1 MMNTQW
7 RKILGDFRQHRLE
20 IFLLMVV
27 LTLGTAG
34 VVAALHARA
43 VLAREIA
50 ASYATAKSPD
60 IALWFDKVEA
70 PLLDQVRARP
80 GVAGVDARRIAFT
93 RAAATSGEWFAT
105 RITVVRDFTDQHLG
119 LVHQHSGA
127 WPSPDGIFIEQSGK
141 TLLQKNVGD
150 ELQVRT
156 PGGGIARVPIAGFV
170 HDTAVAPST
179 QDRMIYAYVTPA
191 GAALLG
197 QNPEPDQLLVKMKER
212 SSLGDV
218 SEFSEDLSAWLT
230 KHALQPPMRADVLA
244 NTHPHAALM
253 STMLSVLAVLAG
265 IAFTSSAALA
275 AYMISLWM
283 KREVRQVGIM
293 KAIGARFSQIAW
305 QYLALVVPIVFLSV
319 ALALPIGA
327 EIARWVVKYYETS
340 LNIDVV
346 NWSVPTNLLL
356 KEAIFA
362 LGIPI
367 VAMALPIIR
376 AARMS
381 ARRAI
386 QEPGIVA
393 PAGPI
398 RATAKL
404 ITMPG
409 NRRLTFALRN
419 TFRRP
424 WRLAITLLALSAGG
438 ALLLTAYDTYESL
451 MRVVDVS
458 LAQQGHD
465 VEVQLP
471 RPVPPAQLESVARA
485 VPDVEIAEAF
495 RRAVVNVV
503 PGEGAPAS
511 ASESRRLLFYGY
523 PPATRLMKLRLQ
535 EGRWPRGD
543 ESGAIV
549 VNRLVQSAAPGSQLD
564 REITL
569 KFRDR
574 RVQVRVV
581 GVVEEIGAPTI
592 YSSFSAFEAVTGLGE
607 ASQVI
612 RVKATAGHE
621 QTVANALDQALLDAH
636 LAPSAV
642 NTRNQFRTA
651 LEEHFDVVTAVMKM
665 VALAAALI
673 GGISLLASVSLSVLE
688 RAREIGVIRALGAT
702 PRAVVGI
709 FLIEGSAVAILGAL
723 ISIAA
728 SIYFTQALNG
738 KASREL
744 LHVAVP
750 LYISRVGLSVLFGGA
765 FVVVIGVLLS
775 VRRVL
780 RMSVREALSY
790 E

>member
-1 MMNTQW
+1 MNTQW
-7 RKILGDFRQHRLE
+7 RKILGDVRQHRLE
-20 IFLLMVV
+20 ISLLAVV

-34 VVAALHARA
+34 VVAALNARA

-50 ASYATAKSPD
+50 ASFAKANSPD
-60 IALWFDKVEA
+60 IALWFDKVGTA
-70 PLLDQVRARP
+70 LLDQVRARP
-80 GVAGVDARRIAFT
+80 GVAAVDTRRVAFT
-93 RAAATSGEWFAT
+93 RAAATSGEWFTT
-105 RITVVRDFTDQHLG
+105 RVAVVRNFEDQQLS
-119 LVHQHSGA
+119 LVHQHGGA
-127 WPSPDGIFIEQSGK
+127 WPSTDGIFIEQSGK

-156 PGGGIARVPIAGFV
+156 PGGGIARVPIVGFV

-179 QDRMIYAYVTPA
+179 QDRAIYAYVTPA
-191 GAALLG
+191 SATLLG

-212 SSLGDV
+212 GSLGDV
-218 SEFSEDLSAWLT
+218 NEFSEDLSAWLT
-230 KHALQPPMRADVLA
+230 KHQQQTPLRADVLA
-244 NTHPHAALM
+244 KAHPHAALM
-253 STMLSVLAVLAG
+253 STMLSVLAALAG

-283 KREVRQVGIM
+283 KREVQQVGIM

-305 QYLALVVPIVFLSV
+305 QYLALVVPIVLLSV

-327 EIARWVVKYYETS
+327 AIGCWVVKYYETS
-340 LNIDVV
+340 LNIDVA
-346 NWSVPTNLLL
+346 NWSVPTNLIL
-356 KEAIFA
+356 KEALFA

-367 VAMALPIIR
+367 VAMAMPIIR
-376 AARMS
+376 AAKMS
-381 ARRAI
+381 ARQAI

-424 WRLAITLLALSAGG
+424 WRLAATLLALSAGG
-438 ALLLTAYDTYESL
+438 ALLLTAYDIYESL

-465 VEVQLP
+465 VEVQLQ

-495 RRAVVNVV
+495 RRAVVNIV
-503 PGEGAPAS
+503 PDEGAPAS
-511 ASESRRLLFYGY
+511 VSESRRLLFYGY

-535 EGRWPRGD
+535 EGRWPRDD
-543 ESGAIV
+543 ETGGIV
-549 VNRLVQSAAPGSQLD
+549 VNRLVQNAAPSSQLD

-574 RVQVRVV
+574 RAKVRVV

-592 YSSFSAFEAVTGLGE
+592 YSSFATFETVTGLGD

-621 QTVANALDQALLDAH
+621 QAVANALDQTLLDAH

-642 NTRNQFRTA
+642 NTRNEFRTA
-651 LEEHFDVVTAVMKM
+651 LDEHFAVVTAVMKM

-673 GGISLLASVSLSVLE
+673 GAISLIASVSLSVLE

-728 SIYFTQALNG
+728 SIYFAQALNG

-750 LYISRVGLSVLFGGA
+750 LYVSRIGLGALFSGA
-765 FVVVIGVLLS
+765 VVVLIGVLLA

>member
-1 MMNTQW
+1 MNTRW

-20 IFLLMVV
+20 ICLLAVV

-34 VVAALHARA
+34 VVTALNARA

-50 ASYATAKSPD
+50 ASFANANSPD
-60 IALWFDKVEA
+60 IALWFDKVDA
-70 PLLDQVRARP
+70 PLLDRVRARP
-80 GVAGVDARRIAFT
+80 GVGAVDTRRVAFT
-93 RAAATSGEWFAT
+93 RAAATSGEWFMT
-105 RITVVRDFTDQHLG
+105 RVAVIRNFEDQQLS
-119 LVHQHSGA
+119 LVHQHSAA
-127 WPSPDGIFIEQSGK
+127 WPNADGVFIEQSGQ

-156 PGGGIARVPIAGFV
+156 PGGGVARVPIAGFV

-212 SSLGDV
+212 GSLGDV
-218 SEFSEDLSAWLT
+218 NEFSEDLSAWLT
-230 KHALQPPMRADVLA
+230 KHAEQTPMRADVLA

-265 IAFTSSAALA
+265 IAFTSSAGLA

-283 KREVRQVGIM
+283 KREVQQVGIM

-305 QYLALVVPIVFLSV
+305 QYLALVVPVVLLSV
-319 ALALPIGA
+319 ALALPLGA
-327 EIARWVVKYYETS
+327 EIARWVVKFYETS
-340 LNIDVV
+340 LNIDVA
-346 NWSVPTNLLL
+346 NWSVPGDLLL
-356 KEAIFA
+356 KESLFA

-386 QEPGIVA
+386 QDPGIVA
-393 PAGPI
+393 PTGPI

-424 WRLAITLLALSAGG
+424 WRLALTLLALSAGG

-465 VEVQLP
+465 VEVQLQ

-495 RRAVVNVV
+495 RRAGVTIV
-503 PGEGAPAS
+503 PDEGAPAS
-511 ASESRRLLFYGY
+511 VSESRRLLFYGY

-535 EGRWPRGD
+535 EGRWPRDD

-549 VNRLVQSAAPGSQLD
+549 VSRLVQSAAPGSQLD

-574 RVQVRVV
+574 RAKVRVV

-592 YSSFSAFEAVTGLGE
+592 YSSFSTFEAVTGLGD
-607 ASQVI
+607 ASQVV

-621 QTVANALDQALLDAH
+621 QAIANALDQALLDAH
-636 LAPSAV
+636 LAPSAA

-651 LEEHFDVVTAVMKM
+651 LDEHFAVVTAVMKM

-673 GGISLLASVSLSVLE
+673 GAISLVASVSLSVLE

-702 PRAVVGI
+702 PRAVLGI

-728 SIYFTQALNG
+728 SIYFAQALNG

-744 LHVAVP
+744 LHVGVP
-750 LYISRVGLSVLFGGA
+750 LYISRVGLGVLFSGA
-765 FVVVIGVLLS
+765 FVVLLGVLLS

>member
-1 MMNTQW
+1 MNTQW

-20 IFLLMVV
+20 IFLLAVV
-27 LTLGTAG
+27 LTLGTGG
-34 VVAALHARA
+34 VVAALNARA

-50 ASYATAKSPD
+50 ASFAKANSPD
-60 IALWFDKVEA
+60 IALWFDRVDA

-80 GVAGVDARRIAFT
+80 GVAAVDARRVAFT
-93 RAAATSGEWFAT
+93 RAAATSGEWFMT
-105 RITVVRDFTDQHLG
+105 RVAVIRNFEDQQLS

-127 WPSPDGIFIEQSGK
+127 WPNADGVFIEQSGQ

-156 PGGGIARVPIAGFV
+156 PGGGIARVRIAGFV

-212 SSLGDV
+212 GSLGDV
-218 SEFSEDLSAWLT
+218 NEFAEDLSAWLT
-230 KHALQPPMRADVLA
+230 KRAEQTPMRADVLA

-283 KREVRQVGIM
+283 KREVQQVGIM

-305 QYLALVVPIVFLSV
+305 QYLALVVPVVLLSV
-319 ALALPIGA
+319 ALALPLGA
-327 EIARWVVKYYETS
+327 EIARWVVKLYETS
-340 LNIDVV
+340 LNIDVA
-346 NWSVPTNLLL
+346 NWSVPTKLLL

-386 QEPGIVA
+386 QDPGIVA

-398 RATAKL
+398 RATAKI

-424 WRLAITLLALSAGG
+424 WRLALTLLSLSAGG
-438 ALLLTAYDTYESL
+438 ALLLTASDTYESL

-465 VEVQLP
+465 VEVQLQ
-471 RPVPPAQLESVARA
+471 RPVPPAQLESIARA
-485 VPDVEIAEAF
+485 VPGVEIAEAF
-495 RRAVVNVV
+495 RRAVVNIV
-503 PGEGAPAS
+503 PGEDAPAS

-523 PPATRLMKLRLQ
+523 PPATQLMKLRLQ
-535 EGRWPRGD
+535 EGRWPRDD
-543 ESGAIV
+543 ETGAIV
-549 VNRLVQSAAPGSQLD
+549 VNRLVQSAARGSQLD
-564 REITL
+564 REVTL

-574 RVQVRVV
+574 RTKVRVV

-592 YSSFSAFEAVTGLGE
+592 YSSFSTFEAVAGLGD

-612 RVKATAGHE
+612 RVKATPGHE
-621 QTVANALDQALLDAH
+621 QVVANALDQALLDAH

-642 NTRNQFRTA
+642 NTRNEFRTA
-651 LEEHFDVVTAVMKM
+651 LDEHFAVVTAVMKM

-673 GGISLLASVSLSVLE
+673 GAISLVASVSLSVLE

-728 SIYFTQALNG
+728 SIYFAQALNG

-750 LYISRVGLSVLFGGA
+750 LCVSRAGLGVLFSGA
-765 FVVVIGVLLS
+765 FVVLLGVLLS

>member
-1 MMNTQW
+1 
-7 RKILGDFRQHRLE
+7 
-20 IFLLMVV
+20 
-27 LTLGTAG
+27 
-34 VVAALHARA
+34 
-43 VLAREIA
+43 
-50 ASYATAKSPD
+50 
-60 IALWFDKVEA
+60 
-70 PLLDQVRARP
+70 
-80 GVAGVDARRIAFT
+80 
-93 RAAATSGEWFAT
+93 
-105 RITVVRDFTDQHLG
+105 
-119 LVHQHSGA
+119 
-127 WPSPDGIFIEQSGK
+127 
-141 TLLQKNVGD
+141 
-150 ELQVRT
+150 
-156 PGGGIARVPIAGFV
+156 
-170 HDTAVAPST
+170 
-179 QDRMIYAYVTPA
+179 
-191 GAALLG
+191 
-197 QNPEPDQLLVKMKER
+197 
-212 SSLGDV
+212 
-218 SEFSEDLSAWLT
+218 
-230 KHALQPPMRADVLA
+230 
-244 NTHPHAALM
+244 
-253 STMLSVLAVLAG
+253 
-265 IAFTSSAALA
+265 
-275 AYMISLWM
+275 
-283 KREVRQVGIM
+283 
-293 KAIGARFSQIAW
+293 
-305 QYLALVVPIVFLSV
+305 
-319 ALALPIGA
+319 
-327 EIARWVVKYYETS
+327 VKYYETS
-340 LNIDVV
+340 LNIDVA
-346 NWSVPTNLLL
+346 NWSVPTNLIL
-356 KEAIFA
+356 KEALFA

-367 VAMALPIIR
+367 VAMAMPIIR

-381 ARRAI
+381 ARQAI

-424 WRLAITLLALSAGG
+424 WRLAATLLALSAGG
-438 ALLLTAYDTYESL
+438 ALLLTAYDIYESL

-465 VEVQLP
+465 VEVQLQ
-471 RPVPPAQLESVARA
+471 RPVPPGQLESVARA

-495 RRAVVNVV
+495 RRAVVNIV
-503 PGEGAPAS
+503 PDEGAPAS
-511 ASESRRLLFYGY
+511 VSESRRLLFYGY

-535 EGRWPRGD
+535 EGRWPRDD
-543 ESGAIV
+543 ETGGIV
-549 VNRLVQSAAPGSQLD
+549 VNRLVQNAAPSSQLD

-574 RVQVRVV
+574 RAKVRVV

-592 YSSFSAFEAVTGLGE
+592 YSSFATFETVTGLGD

-621 QTVANALDQALLDAH
+621 QAVANALDQTLLDAH

-642 NTRNQFRTA
+642 NTRNEFRTA
-651 LEEHFDVVTAVMKM
+651 LDEHFAVVTAVMKM

-673 GGISLLASVSLSVLE
+673 GAISLIASVSLSVLE

-728 SIYFTQALNG
+728 SIYFAQALNG

-750 LYISRVGLSVLFGGA
+750 LYVSRIGLGVLFSGA
-765 FVVVIGVLLS
+765 VVVLIGVLLA

>member
-1 MMNTQW
+1 MNTQW

-20 IFLLMVV
+20 IFLLGVV

-34 VVAALHARA
+34 VVAALNTRA
-43 VLAREIA
+43 VLSREIA
-50 ASYATAKSPD
+50 ASFANANSPD
-60 IALWFDKVEA
+60 LALWFDKVGT

-80 GVAGVDARRIAFT
+80 GVAAVDARRVAFT
-93 RAAATSGEWFAT
+93 RAAAKSGEWFMMRLT
-105 RITVVRDFTDQHLG
+105 IVRNFEDQQLS
-119 LVHQHSGA
+119 LVHRHEGA
-127 WPSPDGIFIEQSGK
+127 WQSADGIFIEQSGQ

-156 PGGGIARVPIAGFV
+156 PGGGIARVPIVGFV

-179 QDRMIYAYVTPA
+179 QDRAIYAYVTPA
-191 GAALLG
+191 RAALLG
-197 QNPEPDQLLVKMKER
+197 QNQEPDQLLVKMKER
-212 SSLGDV
+212 GSLGDV
-218 SEFSEDLSAWLT
+218 NEFSEDLSAWLT
-230 KHALQPPMRADVLA
+230 KRQQTPMRADVLA

-253 STMLSVLAVLAG
+253 STMLSVLAVLAA

-283 KREVRQVGIM
+283 KREVQQVGIM
-293 KAIGARFSQIAW
+293 KAIGARFSQIAR
-305 QYLALVVPIVFLSV
+305 QYLALVVPIVLLSV
-319 ALALPIGA
+319 ALALPIGT

-340 LNIDVV
+340 LNIDVA

-367 VAMALPIIR
+367 LAMALPIIR

-381 ARRAI
+381 ARQAI

-393 PAGPI
+393 PTGPI
-398 RATAKL
+398 RAIAKL

-424 WRLAITLLALSAGG
+424 WRLAATLLALSAGG

-451 MRVVDVS
+451 MQVVDVS

-465 VEVQLP
+465 VEVQLQ
-471 RPVPPAQLESVARA
+471 RPVSPAQLESVARA

-495 RRAVVNVV
+495 RRAVVNIV

-523 PPATRLMKLRLQ
+523 PPATRLIKLRLQ
-535 EGRWPRGD
+535 EGRWPRDD

-549 VNRLVQSAAPGSQLD
+549 VNRLVQSAAPGSELD

-574 RVQVRVV
+574 RVKVRVV

-592 YSSFSAFEAVTGLGE
+592 YSSFSTFEAVTGLGDV
-607 ASQVI
+607 SQVI
-612 RVKATAGHE
+612 RVKAAAGHE
-621 QTVANALDQALLDAH
+621 QAVANALDQALLDAH
-636 LAPSAV
+636 LAPSTV
-642 NTRNQFRTA
+642 STRHEFRTA
-651 LEEHFDVVTAVMKM
+651 LDEHFAVVTAVMKM
-665 VALAAALI
+665 IALAAALI
-673 GGISLLASVSLSVLE
+673 GAISLVASVSLSVLE

-702 PRAVVGI
+702 PRAVVSI

-728 SIYFTQALNG
+728 SIYFAQALNG

-750 LYISRVGLSVLFGGA
+750 LYVSRAGLGVLFSGA
-765 FVVVIGVLLS
+765 FVVLIGVLLS